1 MALPTTTPSTAGKV
15 PATGTGIRNKIT
27 VVAPLPRGSFTA
39 GGFTGSVG
47 SNPLQQGS
55 FGSGNGNAVPA
66 GGSGSFSFGFNGKPK
81 ANGIEKALG
90 ALGTGFALVQ
100 TAESLINTGAG
111 VVNAVQGFI
120 SQVRSAGE
128 SLEAITK
135 KRAEEIARN
144 SQLAEAQSDS
154 AKSEKKAVN
163 TKPLNS
169 DWRVRLGV
177 RSLKEIFPAAAK
189 SYLLP
194 ITEHGSNSVIF
205 PYTPSIQVIHK
216 ANYNSQDPVH
226 NNFSYQSYKNSGIDD
241 IVINANFTVETELE
255 GQYWLAAT
263 RFFKML
269 TKSFYGSASYPQ
281 GFPPPVAQL
290 YGYGDHIFGGN
301 GGLNVVVKSVSIDLP
316 RNVQYKRIIYNGST
330 NYVPL
335 DSNITITTSVVYSRD
350 KLRSF
355 NLNDYANGG
364 QLGII

>member
-1 MALPTTTPSTAGKV
+1 MALPTSTTSTAGRGS
-15 PATGTGIRNKIT
+15 ATGTGIRNKIT
-27 VVAPLPRGSFTA
+27 VVAPLPQGFFTA

-55 FGSGNGNAVPA
+55 FGSSNGNAVPA

-100 TAESLINTGAG
+100 TAQSLISAGAG

-120 SQVRSAGE
+120 TQVGS
-128 SLEAITK
+128 
-135 KRAEEIARN
+135 AEEDLSAQMKKNAEQIARASN
-144 SQLAEAQSDS
+144 LADQTLAGQKREVA
-154 AKSEKKAVN
+154 AVN

-177 RSLKEIFPAAAK
+177 RSLKTIFPNAAQ
-189 SYLLP
+189 SYLKP
-194 ITEHGSNSVIF
+194 ITDHGSNSVIF
-205 PYTPSIQVIHK
+205 PYTPQISVVHK

-281 GFPPPVAQL
+281 GMPPPVAQL

-301 GGLNVVVKSVSIDLP
+301 GGLNVVVKSVSIDLA
-316 RNVQYKRIIYNGST
+316 RNVQYKRIVYNGST

>member
-1 MALPTTTPSTAGKV
+1 MALPTNTTSTAGRIS
-15 PATGTGIRNKIT
+15 TGTGVRNIIQ
-27 VVAPLPRGSFTA
+27 VNAPPGQRQFTA

-55 FGSGNGNAVPA
+55 FGSGNGNAVPT

-81 ANGIEKALG
+81 SNGIEKALG

-100 TAESLINTGAG
+100 TASALVAAGAG
-111 VVNAVQGFI
+111 VVQAVQGFI
-120 SQVRSAGE
+120 QQAGSASDAIDSNLKAAQE
-128 SLEAITK
+128 AAQKRASDIASSVSKANSLE
-135 KRAEEIARN
+135 
-144 SQLAEAQSDS
+144 S
-154 AKSEKKAVN
+154 ASVN

-177 RSLKEIFPAAAK
+177 KSLSEIFPAAAK
-189 SYLLP
+189 GYLKP
-194 ITEHGSNSVIF
+194 ITDGGNNSVIF
-205 PYTPSIQVIHK
+205 PYTPSISVVHK
-216 ANYNSQDPVH
+216 ANYNSQDPIH

-269 TKSFYGSASYPQ
+269 TKSFYGSGSFPQ
-281 GFPPPVAQL
+281 GMPPPVAQL

-301 GGLNVVVKSVSIDLP
+301 GGLNVVVKSVSIDLA

-335 DSNITITTSVVYSRD
+335 DSNINITTSVVYSRD
-350 KLRSF
+350 KLRTF